1 MIRKLVKRG
10 AAAARTAARVGAGLI
25 TGPGGVG
32 HGVSEYEDF
41 ERLRQEAAAQDRAEG
56 IDSLSSEMDA
66 IADGTVEMSAEDLRI
81 MMEIEEGDDLPL
93 VVDVRQNH
101 EWTAGHIKGAIHI
114 PLGELD
120 QRLDDVSRD
129 RLVVVYCHSGMRSI
143 DGSYV
148 LKRHDYP
155 RVRSLAGGIVGWQE
169 AGNTTEVPVSP
180 S

>member
-1 MIRKLVKRG
+1 MILKLMKRG
-10 AAAARTAARVGAGLI
+10 AAAARTAAKIGAGLI

-32 HGVSEYEDF
+32 YGVSEYEDF
-41 ERLRQEAAAQDRAEG
+41 QRLRQEAAAQDRAEG
-56 IDSLSSEMDA
+56 VSTEGSDMDA
-66 IADGTVEMSAEDLRI
+66 IAEGTVEMSAEDLRI

-93 VVDVRQNH
+93 LIDVRQDH
-101 EWTAGHIKGAIHI
+101 EWKAGHIGGAVHI

-120 QRLDDVSRD
+120 QRLGEVDRD

-155 RVRSLAGGIVGWQE
+155 QVRSLAGGIVGWQE
-169 AGNTTEVPVSP
+169 GGNSTEIP
-180 S
+180 

>member
-1 MIRKLVKRG
+1 MIRKLVRRG

-32 HGVSEYEDF
+32 YGVSEYEDF
-41 ERLRQEAAAQDRAEG
+41 DRIREEAAAQDLAEG
-56 IDSLSSEMDA
+56 VSATGAEMDA
-66 IADGTVEMSAEDLRI
+66 IADGTVEMSAEELRV

-93 VVDVRQNH
+93 LIDVRQNH
-101 EWTAGHIKGAIHI
+101 EWNTGHISGATHI
-114 PLGELD
+114 PLSDLEN
-120 QRLDDVSRD
+120 RLAEISKD

-155 RVRSLAGGIVGWQE
+155 RVRSLAGGVVGWTE
-169 AGNTTEVPVSP
+169 AGNPTQSP
-180 S
+180 